1 MIEKSHNG
9 HSPEKTSQ
17 GADMSTTPG
26 GLTSTNPHTC
36 ADTPAC
42 EALPPTPLWGCDE
55 IPPTGNEFRLED
67 DEELAPAWTS
77 PHEFN
82 NPLKYLLVGC
92 DLYYRGV
99 FTDARGDRHEKL
111 IPWRFS
117 QLKRD
122 FANNP
127 IDMDRIP
134 RYLGLGSYPSHIA
147 YREEVNGLYN
157 TYSRIDW
164 QPVPGEWP
172 NIRALYEHI
181 FGDQIE
187 FGYDYTQLLYT
198 NPVQMLPIIVLVSQE
213 RETGKTTFLNLLKA
227 IFGQNMAFVTN
238 DTMRSKFNAERAS
251 RLIIACD
258 EAFLN
263 KKEDSERLKA
273 LSTAQKTFIEFKGKD
288 RYEIDNFAKIIM
300 CSNNVNDP
308 VYIDSQE
315 NRYVVREV
323 GTLPKKDPGLLV
335 AMRSEIPAFLYF
347 LLNRRLSVPEPLSR
361 MWFDMDQLRTPALER
376 IVRKCRP
383 TPELEL
389 AEFLLDQMDFYGVDC
404 LQYTR
409 SDLNT
414 LLKAANCDI
423 RDVHWI
429 ICKSWDVPHAN
440 NKLAY
445 DLYAPWITSPP
456 YRDYGRYYTFTRAFL
471 LGLVPD
477 YAPSG
482 NPGSPTA
489 EGTKVTTGSL
499 FTK

>member
-1 MIEKSHNG
+1 MIENLQSG
-9 HSPEKTSQ
+9 HSPEMTSQ
-17 GADMSTTPG
+17 GDDMSTTPG
-26 GLTSTNPHTC
+26 GLTSIKSHTC
-36 ADTPAC
+36 ADTHAC
-42 EALPPTPLWGCDE
+42 DALSPTPLWGCDE
-55 IPPTGNEFRLED
+55 IPPND
-67 DEELAPAWTS
+67 DEFLSDEEEELVPSWPN
-77 PHEFN
+77 PHQFN
-82 NPLKYLLVGC
+82 NPDKYIQVGC

-99 FTDARGDRHEKL
+99 VIDARGDKHEKL

-122 FANNP
+122 FVNNP
-127 IDMDRIP
+127 EDMAQIS
-134 RYLGLGSYPSHIA
+134 RYLGLGSYPSHLF
-147 YREEVNGLYN
+147 YREDVNGLYN

-172 NIRALYEHI
+172 NIRALLEHI

-187 FGYDYTQLLYT
+187 FGLDYIQLLYT
-198 NPVQMLPIIVLVSQE
+198 DPVQMLPIIVLVSQE

-273 LSTAQKTFIEFKGKD
+273 LSTAQTTFIEFKGKD
-288 RYEIDNFAKIIM
+288 RYEIDNFVKIIL

-308 VYIDSQE
+308 VYIDSPE

-323 GTLPKKDPGLLV
+323 GTLQKKNPGLLD
-335 AMRSEIPAFLYF
+335 AMRTEIPAFLSY
-347 LLNRRLSVPEPLSR
+347 LLNRQLSVPEPLSR
-361 MWFDMDQLRTPALER
+361 MWFDMDKLRTPALER

-389 AEFLLDQMDFYGVDC
+389 AEFLLDQMDIYSVDL
-404 LQYTR
+404 LQYTS
-409 SDLNT
+409 SDLSS
-414 LLKAANCDI
+414 LLKACSRDI
-423 RDVHWI
+423 RDAHRIV
-429 ICKSWDVPHAN
+429 CKAWDVPRAN

-445 DLYAPWITSPP
+445 DLYAPWIQSPP
-456 YRDYGRYYTFTRAFL
+456 FREYGRYYTFTRAFL

-477 YAPSG
+477 YAPSDHPV
-482 NPGSPTA
+482 NPPV
-489 EGTKVTTGSL
+489 EGTKVASGSL
-499 FTK
+499 FNK